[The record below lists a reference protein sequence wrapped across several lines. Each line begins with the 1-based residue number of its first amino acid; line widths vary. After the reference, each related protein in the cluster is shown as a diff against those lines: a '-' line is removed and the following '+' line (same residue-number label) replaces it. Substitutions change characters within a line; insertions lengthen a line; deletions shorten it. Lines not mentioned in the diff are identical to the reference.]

1 MKQFHLRKIT
11 RKNAIVKIYLQG
23 EGDRLIWYKRNL
35 HFYLLFSYDCDDR
48 EAEDDELNGNDEDEE
63 SDAPENEEG
72 KFYQ

>member
-1 MKQFHLRKIT
+1 MIFYCCT
-11 RKNAIVKIYLQG
+11 
-23 EGDRLIWYKRNL
+23 LIFN
-35 HFYLLFSYDCDDR
+35 FCLLFSYDCDDR

>member
-1 MKQFHLRKIT
+1 MIF
-11 RKNAIVKIYLQG
+11 N
-23 EGDRLIWYKRNL
+23 
-35 HFYLLFSYDCDDR
+35 FCLLFSYDCDDR